1 MAQTPVL
8 LNGRMV
14 GAVLD
19 RELVKRVKGSKH
31 MLRVAPRGWA
41 VDDQV
46 LTIARTLG
54 AERVR
59 IVDTE
64 TGVNYVADMT
74 AFDAHGVTVNY
85 GYGNQ
90 IALPLQHWRKQG
102 GDEQP
107 QAAAVGMAQAALF
120 A

>member
-14 GAVLD
+14 GAVID
-19 RELVKRVKGSKH
+19 HELVKRVKGSKH
-31 MLRVAPRGWA
+31 MLRAAPRGWA

-46 LTIARTLG
+46 LMIARTLG

-64 TGVNYVADMT
+64 TGATYTADMT
-74 AFDAHGVTVNY
+74 TFDAHGVTVNY

-90 IALPLQHWRKQG
+90 IALPIQHWRQQT

-107 QAAAVGMAQAALF
+107 QARAVGMAQPALF